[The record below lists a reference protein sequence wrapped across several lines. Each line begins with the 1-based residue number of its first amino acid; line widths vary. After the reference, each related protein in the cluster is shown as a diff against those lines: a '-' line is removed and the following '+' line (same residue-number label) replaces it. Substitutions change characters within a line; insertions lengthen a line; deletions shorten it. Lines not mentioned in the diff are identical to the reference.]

1 MWRMPTPTT
10 RPLRRVTLLGLS
22 IYSCVLLAAALPAE
36 LVGSRPL
43 AIVKLAAGYALH
55 AVGVTPGL
63 EVFDGKQSLHAIH
76 EMTCFRVV
84 GEGAGRV
91 VLYDDLALCR
101 ERQVEAVRD
110 PFRIL
115 QMRSLSAAF
124 VDLNLQG
131 QGDLTRAVLQPLFL
145 FSDYYCHTPAAEQA
159 KVERVSIE
167 ALYLGLN
174 LQDGTSGEVPMRG
187 SRDCKQPT
195 WAVGR

>member
-1 MWRMPTPTT
+1 MWSMPTPPT
-10 RPLRRVTLLGLS
+10 RWLRRGALLALS
-22 IYSCVLLAAALPAE
+22 VYACLLLAAALPAE

-43 AIVKLAAGYALH
+43 AIVKLGAGYALH
-55 AVGVTPGL
+55 AVGVTSGL
-63 EVFDGKQSLHAIH
+63 EVFDGRKSLHAIH
-76 EMTCFRVV
+76 EMTCFRIV
-84 GEGAGRV
+84 GEGARRV
-91 VLYDDLALCR
+91 VLYDDLARCR
-101 ERQVEAVRD
+101 ERRVEAVRN

-131 QGDLTRAVLQPLFL
+131 QGDLRREVLQPLFL
-145 FSDYYCHTPAAEQA
+145 FSDFYCHTPAAEQA